1 MSLFQ
6 KMKKSIKIYRGLGRN
21 PSLYL
26 PEKKNKQKILV
37 VENGKQL
44 TQSTKEVKKNLVI
57 IMDRVLCECVL
68 KISLEQTVIV
78 KFGTS
83 LETLFYQEKAEKN
96 YSSETGEQFRK
107 QKK

>member
-6 KMKKSIKIYRGLGRN
+6 KKKKKSIKIYRGLSRN

-26 PEKKNKQKILV
+26 PEKNNKKTLV
-37 VENGKQL
+37 VENGKQH
-44 TQSTKEVKKNLVI
+44 TQSAKEVKNNLVI
-57 IMDRVLCECVL
+57 IMGRVLCGCVL

-83 LETLFYQEKAEKN
+83 LETLFY
-96 YSSETGEQFRK
+96 
-107 QKK
+107 

>member
-1 MSLFQ
+1 MSLCQ
-6 KMKKSIKIYRGLGRN
+6 KIKKFNQDLQRFKQEPKPLFTR
-21 PSLYL
+21 
-26 PEKKNKQKILV
+26 EKKNKKTLV

-57 IMDRVLCECVL
+57 IMGRVLCGCVL

-83 LETLFYQEKAEKN
+83 LETLFY
-96 YSSETGEQFRK
+96 
-107 QKK
+107 

>member
-1 MSLFQ
+1 MNLCQELKKINQDLQRFKQEPKSLFT
-6 KMKKSIKIYRGLGRN
+6 R
-21 PSLYL
+21 
-26 PEKKNKQKILV
+26 EKNKKTLV

-57 IMDRVLCECVL
+57 IMGRVLCGCVL

-83 LETLFYQEKAEKN
+83 LETLFY
-96 YSSETGEQFRK
+96 
-107 QKK
+107 

>member
-1 MSLFQ
+1 M
-6 KMKKSIKIYRGLGRN
+6 
-21 PSLYL
+21 
-26 PEKKNKQKILV
+26 

-57 IMDRVLCECVL
+57 IMGRVFCGCVL
-68 KISLEQTVIV
+68 KILLEQTVIV
-78 KFGTS
+78 KFETS
-83 LETLFYQEKAEKN
+83 LETLFYKEKAEKN

>member
-1 MSLFQ
+1 MNLCQ
-6 KMKKSIKIYRGLGRN
+6 KLKKSIKIYRGLIRN

-26 PEKKNKQKILV
+26 PEKKKKKTLV

-57 IMDRVLCECVL
+57 LMGRVLCGCVL
-68 KISLEQTVIV
+68 KISLEQTVVV

-83 LETLFYQEKAEKN
+83 LETLFY
-96 YSSETGEQFRK
+96 
-107 QKK
+107 

>member
-1 MSLFQ
+1 MSLCQ
-6 KMKKSIKIYRGLGRN
+6 KFKKSIKIYTGLSRN

-26 PEKKNKQKILV
+26 PEKNTKKTLV

-57 IMDRVLCECVL
+57 IMGRVLCGYVL

-83 LETLFYQEKAEKN
+83 LETLFY
-96 YSSETGEQFRK
+96 
-107 QKK
+107 